1 MSSFSNSKKETQTYV
16 FELLQDI
23 IDYKNF
29 PIESVAKYKLTLKN
43 EREKIVIPDS
53 EKKKYYTTIRD

>member
-1 MSSFSNSKKETQTYV
+1 
-16 FELLQDI
+16 LQDI

-53 EKKKYYTTIRD
+53 EKKKYYTNN